1 MIKRLLLAIM
11 IAFPMSLFAQKF
23 GVINTNE
30 LMTSLPE
37 MKSVQEQMEAATKKY
52 EDEFTK
58 LQEEFNKK
66 FQEFQALEATTP
78 ETIKERRT
86 QELQEIDTKIQR
98 FRETAQQDLQR
109 QNQQLLAP
117 IQEKV
122 MKAIQS
128 VGAEGKY
135 TFIFENGMSLY
146 TGVDV
151 TDVTPLVKTALGIK

>member
-37 MKSVQEQMEAATKKY
+37 MKSVQEQMEAASKKY
-52 EDEFTK
+52 QDEFTK

-66 FQEFQALEATTP
+66 FQEFQALEASTP

-86 QELQEIDTKIQR
+86 LELQEIDTKIQR
-98 FRETAQQDLQR
+98 FRETAEQDLQR

-135 TFIFENGMSLY
+135 TFIFESGMSLY